1 MTAYNLILL
10 VNNDSIQ
17 YFLESIEKNWKN
29 HNEEESNKAIEDWLR
44 QSGTRRQ
51 RQIKI
56 AAATNNW
63 DGGWVIIFVGGVG
76 CFFMGEVW

>member
-17 YFLESIEKNWKN
+17 HFLESIEKNWKN
-29 HNEEESNKAIEDWLR
+29 YNEEESNKAIEDWLR
-44 QSGTRRQ
+44 QSGMRRQ

-56 AAATNNW
+56 AAATNN
-63 DGGWVIIFVGGVG
+63 
-76 CFFMGEVW
+76 